1 MTRSH
6 CTLAGMAAPGTGT
19 SPSLLPPSPPDVGP
33 GKRSPRGKRMK
44 SWWRSR
50 PSFPLVLLLLA
61 LSTVFLFGNDRGRFY
76 RPTSHDWVSSQHLT
90 IAVNLSPAHG
100 FLMFNRLTRR
110 YGEDYGYAPYNR
122 FPVGGYALI
131 SLATLPFRDDLSA
144 QLHAARMLM
153 LAFFAG
159 AAVAA
164 YFATS
169 RLWSGRWVAL
179 TAVLSSFS
187 SFYCLYYNDM
197 VHPKTMMDFFGVLLT
212 FHGIVVFS
220 EEGRFRQLLVKA
232 CAALLLGWH
241 VLALILAYVALGMAS
256 EIVRTRQTVRGQE
269 AIGPPVGP
277 PAALPPRGVKSRRYL
292 TFGVVP
298 LLLAATILTFNFVSE
313 YASYD
318 GGTAWTDLPS
328 VRSMLARTGWNEDFN
343 ENYAEALAWSPFLQ
357 EQFRRIGRLSMPF
370 ALFADADPFATSP
383 DQWRG
388 RLSMPLVLFA
398 GADPAR
404 SSLLRFGVAVTVAC
418 LVCLAFFRPRLP
430 AAALVASGFCWSL
443 PMRHNTAFH
452 DYECL
457 FYVGIP
463 LVVFAAGT
471 SFASRLFRRA
481 PACLAGAALL
491 VFVLSAAGMSRVA
504 YDAEAAGVQEALMA
518 DFEVIRRMTEG
529 ARVYV
534 PVGRGSS
541 SQIRFAGVRYAVNY
555 YLAGSVIRYTNA
567 WTRTIPC
574 RPGFVVTRERVE
586 NATLL
591 TPENRLMF
599 LYDRAD
605 YEAAGQPPLCRSFG
619 RAGGTRP
626 GADRGGM
633 TAGAAGQG

>member
-1 MTRSH
+1 M
-6 CTLAGMAAPGTGT
+6 
-19 SPSLLPPSPPDVGP
+19 
-33 GKRSPRGKRMK
+33 
-44 SWWRSR
+44 
-50 PSFPLVLLLLA
+50 
-61 LSTVFLFGNDRGRFY
+61 
-76 RPTSHDWVSSQHLT
+76 
-90 IAVNLSPAHG
+90 AVNLSPAHD
-100 FLMFNRLTRR
+100 FLRFHHLTRR
-110 YGEDYGYAPYNR
+110 YGEDYGYSSPYNR

-144 QLHAARMLM
+144 QLYAARMLM
-153 LAFFAG
+153 LAFFA
-159 AAVAA
+159 AAAAAA
-164 YFATS
+164 YFAMS
-169 RLWSGRWVAL
+169 RLWSGRWIAL

-187 SFYCLYYNDM
+187 SYYCLYYNDM
-197 VHPKTMMDFFGVLLT
+197 VTPETMMSLFGVLLT
-212 FHGIVVFS
+212 FHGIVVFLA
-220 EEGRFRQLLVKA
+220 EGRFRQLLVKA

-241 VLALILAYVALGMAS
+241 VLALILAFVALGMAR
-256 EIVRTRQTVRGQE
+256 EIVRTRSTVRGQG
-269 AIGPPVGP
+269 ATGPPVEP

-292 TFGVVP
+292 TFGVVS
-298 LLLAATILTFNFVSE
+298 LLFAATILTFNFVNE
-313 YASYD
+313 YAADD
-318 GGTAWTDLPS
+318 GGTAWTDLSS
-328 VRSMLARTGWNEDFN
+328 VRSMLKRTGWNEDFN

-370 ALFADADPFATSP
+370 ALFADADPSGRST

-430 AAALVASGFCWSL
+430 AVALVASGFCWSL
-443 PMRHNTAFH
+443 PMRNQTAVH

-457 FYVGIP
+457 FYVGVP

-471 SFASRLFRRA
+471 SFASRLSA
-481 PACLAGAALL
+481 ALPACLAGAALL

-518 DFEVIRRMTEG
+518 DFQVIRRMTEG

-534 PVGRGSS
+534 PVRGGQG
-541 SQIRFAGVRYAVNY
+541 SQFRFTGVRYAAHY
-555 YLAGSVIRYTNA
+555 YLAGSGSVIRFTNA

-619 RAGGTRP
+619 RAGGTGR
-626 GADRGGM
+626 AR
-633 TAGAAGQG
+633 TAGG

>member
-1 MTRSH
+1 ME
-6 CTLAGMAAPGTGT
+6 APGTGT
-19 SPSLLPPSPPDVGP
+19 SPSLLSPPDVGP
-33 GKRSPRGKRMK
+33 GKHSPRGKRMK

-76 RPTSHDWVSSQHLT
+76 RPGHHDWVSSAHLAM
-90 IAVNLSPAHG
+90 AVNLSPAHG
-100 FLMFNRLTRR
+100 FLRFHRLTSR
-110 YGEDYGYAPYNR
+110 YGDDYGYTPYNR

-159 AAVAA
+159 AAIAA

-169 RLWSGRWVAL
+169 RLWSGRWIAL

-197 VHPKTMMDFFGVLLT
+197 VTPETMMSLFGVLLT
-212 FHGIVVFS
+212 FHGIVVFL

-241 VLALILAYVALGMAS
+241 VLALILAFVALGMAS

-269 AIGPPVGP
+269 AIGPP
-277 PAALPPRGVKSRRYL
+277 AALPPRGVKSRRYL
-292 TFGVVP
+292 TFGVVS
-298 LLLAATILTFNFVSE
+298 LLFAVTILTFNFVSE
-313 YASYD
+313 YAADD
-318 GGTAWTDLPS
+318 GGRAWTDLSS
-328 VRSMLARTGWNEDFN
+328 VRSMLKRTGWNEDFN
-343 ENYAEALAWSPFLQ
+343 ERYADALAWSPFLQ

-398 GADPAR
+398 GADPIPAR

-443 PMRHNTAFH
+443 PMRPQTTFH
-452 DYECL
+452 DFECL

-471 SFASRLFRRA
+471 SFTSRLSRRA

-491 VFVLSAAGMSRVA
+491 LFVLSAAGMSRVG

-518 DFEVIRRMTEG
+518 DFGVIRRMTEG

-534 PVGRGSS
+534 PVRPGAG

-619 RAGGTRP
+619 RAGGTGR
-626 GADRGGM
+626 AR
-633 TAGAAGQG
+633 TAGG